1 VLRLN
6 PESYLKQTARAPM
19 PSLLYR
25 AEPADSCRVTEVEGM
40 ALLYHRPSGVT
51 HLLAS
56 PLPEMLALLREVPC
70 GADILAER
78 LCHRLAAPFD
88 KEALTVVTQ
97 RLAELA
103 AIGLV
108 HSA

>member
-1 VLRLN
+1 M
-6 PESYLKQTARAPM
+6 T
-19 PSLLYR
+19 
-25 AEPADSCRVTEVEGM
+25 
-40 ALLYHRPSGVT
+40 LLYHKPSGVT
-51 HLLAS
+51 HFLAS

-78 LCHRLAAPFD
+78 LCHRLAIPCND
-88 KEALTVVTQ
+88 EAVTVVTE

>member
-1 VLRLN
+1 M
-6 PESYLKQTARAPM
+6 S
-19 PSLLYR
+19 SCLYR
-25 AEPADSCRVTEVEGM
+25 AEPADSCRIMNVEAM

-70 GADILAER
+70 DANILTER
-78 LCHRLAAPFD
+78 LCHRLAIPCD
-88 KEALTVVTQ
+88 EEARTVVTE
-97 RLAELA
+97 RLVELA